1 MPSLFPQIGPSTGS
15 VSANFPH
22 PAFHPCVSTLPL
34 EGPSLEVREEP
45 CLQHQLGPGSVG
57 RWVVVG
63 AQVPGSWSSGDQV
76 RSGASGAVGTLRGE
90 IIWRG
95 LGYFMI
101 LGHVA

>member
-45 CLQHQLGPGSVG
+45 LPPASAWSRVCGEVGGSGSPGARVTVLWKTSEEEWG
-57 RWVVVG
+57 
-63 AQVPGSWSSGDQV
+63 
-76 RSGASGAVGTLRGE
+76 
-90 IIWRG
+90 
-95 LGYFMI
+95 
-101 LGHVA
+101 